1 LISTVLRRLI
11 GTWTGGVDR
20 AWLGAVLAGERPFDE
35 TTMRD
40 SDDAGD
46 GVSED
51 AVEGC
56 PDEAARV

>member
-1 LISTVLRRLI
+1 MST
-11 GTWTGGVDR
+11 
-20 AWLGAVLAGERPFDE
+20 GAQLDAVVAGERPFDE

-51 AVEGC
+51 AAEGC
-56 PDEAARV
+56 LDEAARV